1 MKKEYQKPVSTPYS
15 VSPFLML
22 AESSGTGIDPNP
34 RDEDEDIDVGD
45 AREDNTTGNNGG
57 NTIWDNVW

>member
-22 AESSGTGIDPNP
+22 AESSKTGIDENP
-34 RDEDEDIDVGD
+34 GDEDAEGG

-57 NTIWDNVW
+57 NSIWDNVW

>member
-22 AESSGTGIDPNP
+22 AESSGTGISEDLG
-34 RDEDEDIDVGD
+34 DEDADGG

-57 NTIWDNVW
+57 GNSIWDNVW

>member
-15 VSPFLML
+15 FSPFLML
-22 AESSGTGIDPNP
+22 TESSGTGIDPNP
-34 RDEDEDIDVGD
+34 RDEDVDKVVEDS
-45 AREDNTTGNNGG
+45 REDNTNNGG

>member
-22 AESSGTGIDPNP
+22 AESSGTSIDPTP
-34 RDEDEDIDVGD
+34 GEVDIEVED
-45 AREDNTTGNNGG
+45 AREDNTTGNNNGG
-57 NTIWDNVW
+57 NSIWDNVW

>member
-22 AESSGTGIDPNP
+22 AESSGTGIDPTP
-34 RDEDEDIDVGD
+34 GEEDIEVED
-45 AREDNTTGNNGG
+45 AREDNINNGG
-57 NTIWDNVW
+57 NSIWDNVW

>member
-22 AESSGTGIDPNP
+22 AESSGTSIDPTP
-34 RDEDEDIDVGD
+34 GEVDIEVED
-45 AREDNTTGNNGG
+45 AREDNTTGNGG
-57 NTIWDNVW
+57 NSIWDNVW

>member
-22 AESSGTGIDPNP
+22 AESSGTSIDPTTP
-34 RDEDEDIDVGD
+34 GEEDIEVED
-45 AREDNTTGNNGG
+45 AREDNTTGNGG

>member
-22 AESSGTGIDPNP
+22 AESSGTDIDPTP
-34 RDEDEDIDVGD
+34 GKEDIDVED
-45 AREDNTTGNNGG
+45 AREDNTTGNGG
-57 NTIWDNVW
+57 NSIWDNVW

>member
-22 AESSGTGIDPNP
+22 AESSGTSIDPTP
-34 RDEDEDIDVGD
+34 GEVDIEVED

-57 NTIWDNVW
+57 NSIWDNVW

>member
-22 AESSGTGIDPNP
+22 AESYIGIDDPTKPGEENV
-34 RDEDEDIDVGD
+34 EVGD
-45 AREDNTTGNNGG
+45 SREDNTTGNS
-57 NTIWDNVW
+57 IWDNVW